1 MQVAS
6 DRAEVSEVADKA
18 PRRNGLIRWGLVLL
32 VGLAI
37 VAIPAPEGITPQS
50 WRLLAIFAATI
61 VGLIAQPLPG
71 GAMVLIG
78 VGATALLGVMPIN
91 QALLGIRRPCCVA
104 RARGLFH
111 VARNDQDRTRKANR
125 FPVHPRN
132 RASLA
137 GAWVRADFD

>member
-1 MQVAS
+1 RSSLILKLGKAIRVQVVS

-37 VAIPAPEGITPQS
+37 VA
-50 WRLLAIFAATI
+50 ATI

-78 VGATALLGVMPIN
+78 VAATALLGVMPIN
-91 QALLGIRRPCCVA
+91 QALSGYA
-104 RARGLFH
+104 
-111 VARNDQDRTRKANR
+111 D
-125 FPVHPRN
+125 PVVWLV
-132 RASLA
+132 LA
-137 GAWVRADFD
+137 AFF